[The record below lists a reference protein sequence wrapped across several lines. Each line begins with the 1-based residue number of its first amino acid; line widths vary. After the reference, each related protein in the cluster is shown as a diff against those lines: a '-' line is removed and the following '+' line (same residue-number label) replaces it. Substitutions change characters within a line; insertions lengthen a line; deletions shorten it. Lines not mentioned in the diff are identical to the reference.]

1 MRPTHPIRELHDA
14 PRAALDGLG
23 RPNVGSYRGIVP
35 HLDVADAAPS
45 ALYRLAHHK
54 RWVYLAI
61 ATPDVWIGLAVVDLG
76 YVVNSFAFAYDR
88 QARAMLFDDTALCPP
103 AVGRVRDAD
112 HGERVARFR
121 DHKRDVSIV
130 RPARTERWGIEARYP
145 GLELVANLEPAT
157 KAPALTAIVPID
169 GGIAST
175 TEKHALLRV
184 SGEARIGGRRIDLD
198 DACGGY
204 DYTCGLL
211 ARLTQWR
218 WAFLLGHAKGGE
230 RVGLNVVEGFVGEP
244 ECVAWLGDD
253 LIGLGEGRFE
263 FDRGRPLS
271 PWQLKTTD
279 GAVDLAFDA
288 GGMHA
293 EEQDFKLVASS
304 FIQPVGEY
312 TGTLDLGG
320 KRLEIDRVLGV
331 TEDQRT
337 LW

>member
-1 MRPTHPIRELHDA
+1 MRPTRPVRELHDV
-14 PRAALDGLG
+14 PLAALDGLG
-23 RPNVGSYRGIVP
+23 RPNVGSYRGIVA
-35 HLDVADAAPS
+35 HLDVARAAPS
-45 ALYRLAHHK
+45 SLYRIAHHK

-76 YVVNSFAFAYDR
+76 YVVNTFAFAWDR
-88 QARAMLFDDTALCPP
+88 QGPRMLFDDSALCPP

-112 HGERVARFR
+112 HGERFARFR
-121 DHKRDVSIV
+121 DHKRDVRIA
-130 RPARTERWGIEARYP
+130 RPPRSERWGVEAHYP
-145 GLELVANLEPAT
+145 GLDLVANLEPAT
-157 KAPALTAIVPID
+157 KAPSLTAIVPID
-169 GGIAST
+169 GAIAST

-184 SGEARIGGRRIDLD
+184 SGEARLGGRRIDLD

-230 RVGLNVVEGFVGEP
+230 RVGLNLVEGFVGEP
-244 ECVAWLGDD
+244 ECAAWLGDE
-253 LIGLGEGRFE
+253 LVGLGEGRFE
-263 FDRGRPLS
+263 YDRGRPLS
-271 PWQLKTTD
+271 PWTVKTTD
-279 GAVDLAFDA
+279 AAVDLAFEA

-304 FIQPVGEY
+304 FIQPVGAF
-312 TGTLDLGG
+312 TGAMRIGE
-320 KRLEIDRVLGV
+320 KSLEIERVLGV